1 MARVNLERRAEIGL
15 AKRTRTRAVIL
26 QAARTCY
33 AAETAAPVTVDSVMQ
48 AAGLAKGTFYVH
60 FQDLT
65 ALEAELAG
73 ALIEELDES
82 LQPARLAADHPL
94 TRLATG
100 VTILLRDLAS
110 APARARLVGRVVSA
124 VPGVG
129 GAVQAHLREDLA
141 EVSSAGLLAMRSV
154 DLSAGV
160 VTALC
165 ELAARE
171 LGERAHRRESD
182 SRHRARH
189 PARHGL
195 RTARSGRASRSGGA
209 PCRCLFAP
217 RGRAGRRAFLRRR
230 PMTINFAQASPGG
243 YRFWTVMA
251 AATLI
256 LVAASVAGCSK
267 KVARTPDPRPVRTVT
282 VETRA
287 DGETVSFTGQIRAKD
302 QVNLAFRLDGRMIER
317 NA

>member
-26 QAARTCY
+26 EAARTCY

-100 VTILLRDLAS
+100 VTILLRDLAR
-110 APARARLVGRVVSA
+110 APARARLVGRVVGA
-124 VPGVG
+124 VPDFGR
-129 GAVQAHLREDLA
+129 AVQAHLREDLA
-141 EVSSAGLLAMRSV
+141 EARSAGLLAMPSV
-154 DLSAGV
+154 DLAAHL

-171 LGERAHRRESD
+171 LGDERIDAKAIPDIVRAILRALGCAPRD
-182 SRHRARH
+182 AAVRADQAARH
-189 PARHGL
+189 AD
-195 RTARSGRASRSGGA
+195 A
-209 PCRCLFAP
+209 FV
-217 RGRAGRRAFLRRR
+217 RRAAV
-230 PMTINFAQASPGG
+230 PAGAS
-243 YRFWTVMA
+243 
-251 AATLI
+251 
-256 LVAASVAGCSK
+256 S
-267 KVARTPDPRPVRTVT
+267 
-282 VETRA
+282 
-287 DGETVSFTGQIRAKD
+287 
-302 QVNLAFRLDGRMIER
+302 
-317 NA
+317 

>member
-60 FQDLT
+60 FRRPYGARGRAGRGADRG
-65 ALEAELAG
+65 AGREPAAG
-73 ALIEELDES
+73 AS
-82 LQPARLAADHPL
+82 GGRSSADAPRH
-94 TRLATG
+94 G

-124 VPGVG
+124 VPDVG

-141 EVSSAGLLAMRSV
+141 EVSAAGLLAMRSV
-154 DLSAGV
+154 DLAARV

-171 LGERAHRRESD
+171 LGEERIDEKAIPDIVRAILRALGCPPREAAVRAD
-182 SRHRARH
+182 QAARH
-189 PARHGL
+189 ADAFARRAAVPA
-195 RTARSGRASRSGGA
+195 GA
-209 PCRCLFAP
+209 PC
-217 RGRAGRRAFLRRR
+217 
-230 PMTINFAQASPGG
+230 
-243 YRFWTVMA
+243 
-251 AATLI
+251 
-256 LVAASVAGCSK
+256 
-267 KVARTPDPRPVRTVT
+267 
-282 VETRA
+282 
-287 DGETVSFTGQIRAKD
+287 
-302 QVNLAFRLDGRMIER
+302 
-317 NA
+317 

>member
-60 FQDLT
+60 FEDLT

-110 APARARLVGRVVSA
+110 APARARLVGRVGGA
-124 VPGVG
+124 VPDVG
-129 GAVQAHLREDLA
+129 RAVQAHLREDLA
-141 EVSSAGLLAMRSV
+141 EASFSGLLAMRSV
-154 DLSAGV
+154 DLAAHV

-171 LGERAHRRESD
+171 LGDERIDAKAIPDIVRAILRALGCAPRD
-182 SRHRARH
+182 AAVRADQAARH
-189 PARHGL
+189 ADAFVRRAAVPA
-195 RTARSGRASRSGGA
+195 GA
-209 PCRCLFAP
+209 PC
-217 RGRAGRRAFLRRR
+217 
-230 PMTINFAQASPGG
+230 
-243 YRFWTVMA
+243 
-251 AATLI
+251 
-256 LVAASVAGCSK
+256 
-267 KVARTPDPRPVRTVT
+267 
-282 VETRA
+282 
-287 DGETVSFTGQIRAKD
+287 
-302 QVNLAFRLDGRMIER
+302 
-317 NA
+317 

>member
-26 QAARTCY
+26 EAARTCY

-100 VTILLRDLAS
+100 VTILLRDLAR
-110 APARARLVGRVVSA
+110 APARARLVGRVVGA
-124 VPGVG
+124 VPDVG
-129 GAVQAHLREDLA
+129 RAVQAHLREDLA
-141 EVSSAGLLAMRSV
+141 EARAAGLLAMPSV
-154 DLSAGV
+154 DLAAHL

-171 LGERAHRRESD
+171 LGDERIDAKAIPDIVRAILRALGCGPRDAALRAEQA
-182 SRHRARH
+182 ARH
-189 PARHGL
+189 AD
-195 RTARSGRASRSGGA
+195 A
-209 PCRCLFAP
+209 FV
-217 RGRAGRRAFLRRR
+217 RR
-230 PMTINFAQASPGG
+230 
-243 YRFWTVMA
+243 
-251 AATLI
+251 
-256 LVAASVAGCSK
+256 VAGASC
-267 KVARTPDPRPVRTVT
+267 
-282 VETRA
+282 
-287 DGETVSFTGQIRAKD
+287 
-302 QVNLAFRLDGRMIER
+302 
-317 NA
+317 

>member
-15 AKRTRTRAVIL
+15 AKRTRTRAAIL

-33 AAETAAPVTVDSVMQ
+33 AAETAAPMTVDSVMQ

-65 ALEAELAG
+65 ALEVELAG

-110 APARARLVGRVVSA
+110 APARARLVGRVVGA
-124 VPGVG
+124 VPDVG
-129 GAVQAHLREDLA
+129 RAVQAHLREDLA
-141 EVSSAGLLAMRSV
+141 EARSAGLLAMRSV
-154 DLSAGV
+154 DLAAHV

-171 LGERAHRRESD
+171 LGDERIDAKAIPDIVRAILRALGCAPRD
-182 SRHRARH
+182 AAVRADQAARH
-189 PARHGL
+189 VDAFVRRAAMPA
-195 RTARSGRASRSGGA
+195 GA
-209 PCRCLFAP
+209 PC
-217 RGRAGRRAFLRRR
+217 
-230 PMTINFAQASPGG
+230 
-243 YRFWTVMA
+243 
-251 AATLI
+251 
-256 LVAASVAGCSK
+256 
-267 KVARTPDPRPVRTVT
+267 
-282 VETRA
+282 
-287 DGETVSFTGQIRAKD
+287 
-302 QVNLAFRLDGRMIER
+302 
-317 NA
+317 

>member
-1 MARVNLERRAEIGL
+1 MARVNVERRAEIGL

-60 FQDLT
+60 FEDLT

-94 TRLATG
+94 TRLATA

-110 APARARLVGRVVSA
+110 APARARLVGRVVGA
-124 VPGVG
+124 VPDVG
-129 GAVQAHLREDLA
+129 RAVQANLRQDLA
-141 EVSSAGLLAMRSV
+141 EARSAGLLAMRSV
-154 DLSAGV
+154 DLAAHV

-171 LGERAHRRESD
+171 LGDERIDAKAIPDIVRAILRALGCAPRD
-182 SRHRARH
+182 AAVRADQAARH
-189 PARHGL
+189 AD
-195 RTARSGRASRSGGA
+195 A
-209 PCRCLFAP
+209 FV
-217 RGRAGRRAFLRRR
+217 RRAAV
-230 PMTINFAQASPGG
+230 PAGAS
-243 YRFWTVMA
+243 
-251 AATLI
+251 
-256 LVAASVAGCSK
+256 C
-267 KVARTPDPRPVRTVT
+267 
-282 VETRA
+282 
-287 DGETVSFTGQIRAKD
+287 
-302 QVNLAFRLDGRMIER
+302 
-317 NA
+317 

>member
-60 FQDLT
+60 FQDLA
-65 ALEAELAG
+65 ALEAELGG

-82 LQPARLAADHPL
+82 LQPTRRAADHPL
-94 TRLATG
+94 TRLATAA
-100 VTILLRDLAS
+100 TILLRDLAR

-124 VPGVG
+124 VPVG

-141 EVSSAGLLAMRSV
+141 EVSAAGLLALRSV
-154 DLSAGV
+154 DLAARV

-171 LGERAHRRESD
+171 LGEERIDEKAIPDIVRAILRAVGCPPREAAARAD
-182 SRHRARH
+182 QAARH
-189 PARHGL
+189 AD
-195 RTARSGRASRSGGA
+195 A
-209 PCRCLFAP
+209 FA
-217 RGRAGRRAFLRRR
+217 RRADA
-230 PMTINFAQASPGG
+230 P
-243 YRFWTVMA
+243 
-251 AATLI
+251 
-256 LVAASVAGCSK
+256 AGALS
-267 KVARTPDPRPVRTVT
+267 
-282 VETRA
+282 
-287 DGETVSFTGQIRAKD
+287 
-302 QVNLAFRLDGRMIER
+302 
-317 NA
+317 

>member
-60 FQDLT
+60 FQDLA

-94 TRLATG
+94 TRLATA

-124 VPGVG
+124 MPGVG

-171 LGERAHRRESD
+171 LGDERIDEKAIPDIVRAILRAVGCPPREAAARAD
-182 SRHRARH
+182 QAARH
-189 PARHGL
+189 ADAFSRRADAPA
-195 RTARSGRASRSGGA
+195 GA
-209 PCRCLFAP
+209 P
-217 RGRAGRRAFLRRR
+217 
-230 PMTINFAQASPGG
+230 S
-243 YRFWTVMA
+243 
-251 AATLI
+251 
-256 LVAASVAGCSK
+256 
-267 KVARTPDPRPVRTVT
+267 
-282 VETRA
+282 
-287 DGETVSFTGQIRAKD
+287 
-302 QVNLAFRLDGRMIER
+302 
-317 NA
+317 